1 MKVTDP
7 RDDGRYPRCSDP
19 GPLHESIDN
28 KQGITLCVQD
38 SIKWP
43 VPYKTLDDENS
54 YAPGHNDADKPVT
67 SMYYRK
73 PKFR

>member
-1 MKVTDP
+1 M
-7 RDDGRYPRCSDP
+7 
-19 GPLHESIDN
+19 
-28 KQGITLCVQD
+28 
-38 SIKWP
+38 WP

-67 SMYYRK
+67 STFYRK